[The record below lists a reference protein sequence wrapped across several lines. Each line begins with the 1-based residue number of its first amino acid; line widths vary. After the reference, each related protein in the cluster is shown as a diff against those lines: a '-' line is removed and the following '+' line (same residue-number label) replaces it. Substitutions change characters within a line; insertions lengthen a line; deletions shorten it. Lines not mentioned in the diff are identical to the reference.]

1 MKEEYL
7 RTAALIGEDGLAG
20 LKNSAVAV
28 FGLGGV
34 GSYAAEALARS
45 GVGTIFIY
53 DNDRVA
59 RSNINRQLI
68 ALSSTVDSFKTDAEE
83 KRLRDINSD
92 CNIIKKREFVTPES
106 EIPFDRFDFIID
118 AVDNVTAKL
127 FLAVEAE
134 KRGIPIISVMG
145 TGNKLDPTRL
155 KVSDIYK
162 TSVCPLAR
170 VMRYELKKRGVKRL
184 TAVWS
189 DETPL
194 KPADCGEYR
203 DTGRIPPASMAM
215 VPGAAGL
222 TAAAYAV
229 KALINNNKTK

>member
-1 MKEEYL
+1 MKEEFL
-7 RTAALIGEDGLAG
+7 RTAALIGEEGLSK
-20 LKNSAVAV
+20 LNNSAVAV

-45 GVGTIFIY
+45 GVGTLFIY

-59 RSNINRQLI
+59 KSNINRQLI
-68 ALSSTVDSFKTDAEE
+68 ALSSTVGMYKTEAEAA
-83 KRLRDINSD
+83 RLTDINPD
-92 CNIIKKREFVTPES
+92 CKIIENREFVTPES
-106 EIPFDRFDFIID
+106 DIPFESFDFIID

-127 FLAVEAE
+127 FLAVKAE
-134 KRGIPIISVMG
+134 ENGIPIISVMG

-155 KVSDIYK
+155 KITDIYK

-189 DETPL
+189 DETPI

-215 VPGAAGL
+215 VPACAGL
-222 TAAAYAV
+222 CAASYAV
-229 KALINNNKTK
+229 RKLLEK

>member
-7 RTAALIGEDGLAG
+7 RTAALIGEGGLEI
-20 LKNSAVAV
+20 LKTKAVAV

-34 GSYAAEALARS
+34 GSYAAEALVRS
-45 GVGTIFIY
+45 GIGTVYIY
-53 DNDRVA
+53 DSDKVA
-59 RSNINRQLI
+59 KSNINRQLI
-68 ALSSTVDSFKTDAEE
+68 ALSSTVGMYKTEVEAL
-83 KRLRDINSD
+83 RLRDINPD
-92 CNIIKKREFVTPES
+92 CNIIEKTEFVTPES
-106 EIPFDRFDFIID
+106 DIPFGDFDFIID

-134 KRGIPIISVMG
+134 KRKVPIISVMG

-155 KVSDIYK
+155 KITDIYK

-170 VMRYELKKRGVKRL
+170 VMRYELKKRGIKRL
-184 TAVWS
+184 AVVWS
-189 DETPL
+189 DETPI

-215 VPGAAGL
+215 VPGCAGL
-222 TAAAYAV
+222 YAASYAIRELL
-229 KALINNNKTK
+229 KK

>member
-7 RTAALIGEDGLAG
+7 RTAALIGEEGLDR
-20 LKNSAVAV
+20 LKNSTVAV

-34 GSYAAEALARS
+34 GSYSAEALVRS
-45 GVGTIFIY
+45 GIGTVYIY
-53 DNDRVA
+53 DSDRVA
-59 RSNINRQLI
+59 KSNINRQLI
-68 ALSSTVDSFKTDAEE
+68 ALSSTVGIYKTEAEAA
-83 KRLRDINSD
+83 RLKDINPD
-92 CNIIKKREFVTPES
+92 CTIIEKREFVTPES
-106 EIPFDRFDFIID
+106 NIPFDRFDFIID

-127 FLAVEAE
+127 FLAAE
-134 KRGIPIISVMG
+134 SERQEVPIVSVMG

-155 KVSDIYK
+155 KITDINK

-184 TAVWS
+184 AVVWS
-189 DETPL
+189 DETPI
-194 KPADCGEYR
+194 KPADWGEYR

-222 TAAAYAV
+222 YAASYV
-229 KALINNNKTK
+229 VRKLLK

>member
-7 RTAALIGEDGLAG
+7 RTAALIGEDGLER
-20 LKNSAVAV
+20 LNSAAVAV

-34 GSYAAEALARS
+34 GSYAAEALVRS
-45 GVGTIFIY
+45 GVGTLYIY
-53 DNDRVA
+53 DNDRVSK
-59 RSNINRQLI
+59 SNINRQLI
-68 ALSSTVDSFKTDAEE
+68 ALSSTVGVFKTEAAAA
-83 KRLRDINSD
+83 RLRDINPD
-92 CNIIKKREFVTPES
+92 CTVIEKREFVTRES
-106 EIPFDRFDFIID
+106 DIPFDSFDFIID

-134 KRGIPIISVMG
+134 RKGVPIISVMG

-184 TAVWS
+184 AAVWS

-194 KPADCGEYR
+194 KPTDCGEYR

-229 KALINNNKTK
+229 KALINTK

>member
-7 RTAALIGEDGLAG
+7 RTAALIGEEGLER
-20 LKNSAVAV
+20 LKNSTVAV
-28 FGLGGV
+28 FGIGGV
-34 GSYAAEALARS
+34 GSYAAEALVRS
-45 GVGTIFIY
+45 GVGRIYIY

-68 ALSSTVDSFKTDAEE
+68 ALSSTVGVFKTEAAAA
-83 KRLRDINSD
+83 RLRDINPD
-92 CNIIKKREFVTPES
+92 CTVIEKREFVTRES
-106 EIPFDRFDFIID
+106 DIPFDSFDFIID

-134 KRGIPIISVMG
+134 RKGVPIISVMG
-145 TGNKLDPTRL
+145 TGNKLDPARL
-155 KVSDIYK
+155 RITDIYK

-170 VMRYELKKRGVKRL
+170 VMRYELKKRGVKHL
-184 TAVWS
+184 TVVWS

-229 KALINNNKTK
+229 KALINKI

>member
-7 RTAALIGEDGLAG
+7 RTAALIGEDGLDK
-20 LKNSAVAV
+20 LKNSAAAV

-34 GSYAAEALARS
+34 GSYAAEALVRS
-45 GVGTIFIY
+45 GIGTVYIY
-53 DNDRVA
+53 DSDKVA
-59 RSNINRQLI
+59 KSNINRQLI
-68 ALSSTVDSFKTDAEE
+68 ALSSTVGMYKTEAEAA
-83 KRLRDINSD
+83 RLNDINPD
-92 CNIIKKREFVTPES
+92 CNIIEKREFVTPQCD
-106 EIPFDRFDFIID
+106 IPFDSFDFIID

-134 KRGIPIISVMG
+134 KRKIPIVSVMG

-155 KVSDIYK
+155 KITDIYK

-170 VMRYELKKRGVKRL
+170 VMRYELKKRGVKKL
-184 TAVWS
+184 AVVWS
-189 DETPL
+189 DETPI

-215 VPGAAGL
+215 VPACAGL
-222 TAAAYAV
+222 YAASYAIR
-229 KALINNNKTK
+229 KIIEN

>member
-7 RTAALIGEDGLAG
+7 RTAALIGEDGLER
-20 LKNSAVAV
+20 LKNSTVAV

-34 GSYAAEALARS
+34 GSYAAEALVRS
-45 GVGTIFIY
+45 GVGTVYIY
-53 DNDRVA
+53 DSDKVSK
-59 RSNINRQLI
+59 SNINRQLI
-68 ALSSTVDSFKTDAEE
+68 ALSSTVGMNKTEVAAA
-83 KRLRDINSD
+83 RLRDINPE
-92 CNIIKKREFVTPES
+92 CRIVEKQEFVTPDS
-106 EIPFDRFDFIID
+106 DIPFEEFDFIID

-134 KRGIPIISVMG
+134 KRKLPIISVMG

-155 KVSDIYK
+155 RITDIYK

-170 VMRYELKKRGVKRL
+170 VMRYELKKRGVKKL
-184 TAVWS
+184 AAVWS
-189 DETPL
+189 DENPI

-215 VPGAAGL
+215 VPGSAGL
-222 TAAAYAV
+222 YAASFV
-229 KALINNNKTK
+229 IRKSIEK

>member
-7 RTAALIGEDGLAG
+7 RTAALIGEEGLER
-20 LKNSAVAV
+20 LKNSTVAV
-28 FGLGGV
+28 FGIGGV
-34 GSYAAEALARS
+34 GSYAAEALVRS
-45 GVGTIFIY
+45 GVGRIYIY

-68 ALSSTVDSFKTDAEE
+68 ALSSTVGVFKTEASAA
-83 KRLRDINSD
+83 RLRDINPD
-92 CNIIKKREFVTPES
+92 CTVIEKREFVTRES
-106 EIPFDRFDFIID
+106 DIPFDSFDFIID

-134 KRGIPIISVMG
+134 RKGVPIISVMG

-155 KVSDIYK
+155 RITDIYK

-170 VMRYELKKRGVKRL
+170 VMRYELKKRGVKHL
-184 TAVWS
+184 TVVWS

-222 TAAAYAV
+222 TAAAFAV
-229 KALINNNKTK
+229 KALINKI

>member
-7 RTAALIGEDGLAG
+7 RTAALIGEDGLDK

-34 GSYAAEALARS
+34 GSYAAEALVRS
-45 GVGTIFIY
+45 GIGTVYIY
-53 DNDRVA
+53 DSDKVA
-59 RSNINRQLI
+59 KSNINRQLI
-68 ALSSTVDSFKTDAEE
+68 ALSSTVGMYKTEAEAL
-83 KRLRDINSD
+83 RLRDINSD
-92 CNIIKKREFVTPES
+92 CNIIEKREFITPES
-106 EIPFDRFDFIID
+106 DIPFDSFDFIID

-134 KRGIPIISVMG
+134 RRKIPIISVMG

-155 KVSDIYK
+155 KITDIYK

-170 VMRYELKKRGVKRL
+170 VMRYELKKRGVKKL
-184 TAVWS
+184 AAVWS
-189 DETPL
+189 DETPV

-215 VPGAAGL
+215 VPACAGL
-222 TAAAYAV
+222 YAASYAIR
-229 KALINNNKTK
+229 KIIEN

>member
-7 RTAALIGEDGLAG
+7 RTAALIGEDGLER
-20 LKNSAVAV
+20 LKNSTVAV
-28 FGLGGV
+28 FGVGGV
-34 GSYAAEALARS
+34 GSYAAEALVRS
-45 GVGTIFIY
+45 GVGRIFIY

-59 RSNINRQLI
+59 KSNINRQLI
-68 ALSSTVDSFKTDAEE
+68 ALSSTVGVFKTEAAAA
-83 KRLRDINSD
+83 RLRDINPD
-92 CNIIKKREFVTPES
+92 CTVIEKREFVTSES
-106 EIPFDRFDFIID
+106 DIPFDSFDFIID

-127 FLAVEAE
+127 FLAIEAE
-134 KRGIPIISVMG
+134 RKGVPIISVMG

-155 KVSDIYK
+155 RITDIYK
-162 TSVCPLAR
+162 TNVCPLAR

-184 TAVWS
+184 TVVWS
-189 DETPL
+189 DETPI

-229 KALINNNKTK
+229 KALINRI

>member
-7 RTAALIGEDGLAG
+7 RTAALIGEEGLEK
-20 LKNSAVAV
+20 LKNSTVAV
-28 FGLGGV
+28 FGVGGV
-34 GSYAAEALARS
+34 GSYAAEALVRS
-45 GVGTIFIY
+45 GVGNIYIY

-59 RSNINRQLI
+59 KSNINRQLI
-68 ALSSTVDSFKTDAEE
+68 ALSSTVGVFKTEAAAA
-83 KRLRDINSD
+83 RLRDINPD
-92 CNIIKKREFVTPES
+92 CTVIEKREFVTRES
-106 EIPFDRFDFIID
+106 DIPFDSFDFIID

-134 KRGIPIISVMG
+134 RKGVPIISVMG

-155 KVSDIYK
+155 RITDIYK

-170 VMRYELKKRGVKRL
+170 VMRYELKKRGVKHL
-184 TAVWS
+184 TVVWS
-189 DETPL
+189 DETPI

-222 TAAAYAV
+222 YAAAYAV
-229 KALINNNKTK
+229 KALINEI

>member
-7 RTAALIGEDGLAG
+7 RTAALIGEDGLER
-20 LKNSAVAV
+20 LKNSTVAV
-28 FGLGGV
+28 FGVGGV
-34 GSYAAEALARS
+34 GSYAAEALVRS
-45 GVGTIFIY
+45 GVGRIYIY

-59 RSNINRQLI
+59 KSNINRQLI
-68 ALSSTVDSFKTDAEE
+68 ALSSTVGVFKTEAAAA
-83 KRLRDINSD
+83 RLRDINPD
-92 CNIIKKREFVTPES
+92 CTVIEKPEFVTPES
-106 EIPFDRFDFIID
+106 DIPFDSFDFIID

-134 KRGIPIISVMG
+134 RKGVPIISVMG

-155 KVSDIYK
+155 RITDIYK

-170 VMRYELKKRGVKRL
+170 VMRYELKKRGVKHL
-184 TAVWS
+184 TVVWS
-189 DETPL
+189 DETPI

-203 DTGRIPPASMAM
+203 DTGRKPPASMAM

-229 KALINNNKTK
+229 KALINKI